1 MKILDNDRAVTK
13 HDLSTNARWL
23 LCAISKYPLYN
34 LFLIGGN
41 LYLFVGRCA
50 DS

>member
-1 MKILDNDRAVTK
+1 MKILDNDQAVTK
-13 HDLSTNARWL
+13 HDLSVNA
-23 LCAISKYPLYN
+23 CAISKYPLYN

-41 LYLFVGRCA
+41 LYLFVGRCE